1 MDGVAQVIQQHFTA
15 IITPF
20 LMLGVGLATATLV
33 ILSLAA
39 GVRGILMILETLLDE
54 KPTSALVAQLARG
67 GAIVLVLMVA
77 LASWGAIQGFVL
89 TVASGATQSVASS
102 MGITRPPVFSV
113 PIGMNPPPQ
122 LVAQQVSQ
130 GVLFTSMEE
139 LMMLMYRVERLYK
152 LRSLIA
158 GIADATQQTPPPGVD
173 LDLWIEQQIVELEQ
187 REDER
192 GLMDQITGYM
202 SALIPAIQ
210 GQAVYLIGVAC
221 VLIFAILVFY
231 YLMGSLITM
240 LVALG
245 IGPVAVAIAPIESAF
260 ARNLGALLLSAALQF
275 AVVANLTVILS
286 AAINEIARY
295 YLENAQLAAGFG
307 GTMMDFA
314 ASTFLIP
321 MLCIV
326 FALLVPK
333 ILGAITEIFSG
344 GGSAKPGGVMKYIGM
359 ALAATKVGALG
370 RMVGLGG
377 GAKAA
382 TASGGAAVRGA
393 RSGGGSLPKP

>member
-1 MDGVAQVIQQHFTA
+1 
-15 IITPF
+15 
-20 LMLGVGLATATLV
+20 
-33 ILSLAA
+33 
-39 GVRGILMILETLLDE
+39 
-54 KPTSALVAQLARG
+54 
-67 GAIVLVLMVA
+67 
-77 LASWGAIQGFVL
+77 
-89 TVASGATQSVASS
+89 
-102 MGITRPPVFSV
+102 
-113 PIGMNPPPQ
+113 MNPPPQ

-139 LMMLMYRVERLYK
+139 LLMLMYRVERLYK

-192 GLMDQITGYM
+192 GVLDQLTGYM
-202 SALIPAIQ
+202 SALVPAIQ
-210 GQAVYLIGVAC
+210 GQVVYFIGLGC

-260 ARNLGALLLSAALQF
+260 VRNLGALLLSAALQF

-286 AAINEIARY
+286 AAINEVAVY
-295 YLENAQLAAGFG
+295 YLSNAQLASGYAGS
-307 GTMMDFA
+307 MMEMA
-314 ASTFLIP
+314 ASTMMIP
-321 MLCIV
+321 MLCVV

-344 GGSAKPGGVMKYIGM
+344 GGSAKPGGVMKYVGM
-359 ALAATKVGALG
+359 AMAATKVGAIARSLG
-370 RMVGLGG
+370 FGG

-382 TASGGAAVRGA
+382 GSAAGGAASAAAGGAVRGA
-393 RSGGGSLPKP
+393 GSLPKP